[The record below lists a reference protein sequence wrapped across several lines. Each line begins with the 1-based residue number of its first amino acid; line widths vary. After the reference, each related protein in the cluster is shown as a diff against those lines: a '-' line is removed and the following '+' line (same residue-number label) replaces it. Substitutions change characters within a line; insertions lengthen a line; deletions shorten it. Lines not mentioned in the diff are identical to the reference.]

1 MDITHNGVG
10 MNVELVNS
18 LTLVHQ
24 NIRGLSSKID
34 EFTSLLALDNIK
46 PQFLCFSE
54 HHMSQSNLYL
64 INIENYTLGASFCR
78 QSHQKGGVCIFV
90 KKDISYNCV
99 DVVKYCEEK
108 NLEICA
114 IQIESMTNK

>member
-34 EFTSLLALDNIK
+34 EFTSLLALENIK
-46 PQFLCFSE
+46 PHILCFSE

-64 INIENYTLGASFCR
+64 INIENYILGASFCH
-78 QSHQKGGVCIFV
+78 QSHQKGGV
-90 KKDISYNCV
+90 
-99 DVVKYCEEK
+99 
-108 NLEICA
+108 
-114 IQIESMTNK
+114 